1 MVKHRDLAF
10 KTKDCAIDPRL
21 VLRPAGVIDQVACGE
36 IVRAVEDHVVLKMDV
51 EGFEYPIF
59 DKLIDNGG
67 LGLVD
72 VLFLEAHHKGFSGSR
87 FRGAAHLRAELRRRA
102 PGLHVFEENRGTLR
116 GFKFEGIDSK
126 SMPVPLGALSE
137 LQRRCAEAKEV
148 WVDTRS

>member
-1 MVKHRDLAF
+1 MYKRQVVDVASWIRDSF
-10 KTKDCAIDPRL
+10 
-21 VLRPAGVIDQVACGE
+21 
-36 IVRAVEDHVVLKMDV
+36 RAEDHVVLKMDV

-126 SMPVPLGALSE
+126 SMPVPLGALRV
-137 LQRRCAEAKEV
+137 LQRRCAEAMEV
-148 WVDTRS
+148 WVDSRRHGRPRWGTMQ